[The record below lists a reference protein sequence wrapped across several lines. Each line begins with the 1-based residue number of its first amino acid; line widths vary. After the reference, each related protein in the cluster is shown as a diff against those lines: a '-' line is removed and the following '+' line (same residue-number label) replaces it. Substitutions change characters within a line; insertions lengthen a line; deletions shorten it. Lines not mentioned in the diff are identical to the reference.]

1 MSHGLDRAGLLD
13 QLQQRLD
20 VDAGR
25 RHQQVGQRLAVELD
39 LRDVGAG
46 NLDDLADQGVAVGVR
61 AGGGQGDKRVAG
73 LDPGAVDDL
82 GLFHD
87 ADAEAGQVIVFAF
100 VHAGHFGGLAADQ
113 GTARQFATGTDA
125 GDYGGGDVDVELAG
139 GVVVEKEQRLGAA
152 DHQVVDAHRHQV
164 LADAVVLVQVERQA
178 QLGAHPVGAG
188 YQHRLLVAGRDF
200 AEGAEAAEA
209 AHHFRACGALGH
221 AFDAFHQG
229 FAGVDVHTSVLVA
242 QRGLL
247 AAHKSRP
254 IGVIRRSAGRPGV
267 QRCLPVLKARDFI
280 RLATQRPSRLP
291 LDGLLFKV

>member
-1 MSHGLDRAGLLD
+1 MISAFPRRRRRSRPGHSLRLRTCRAF
-13 QLQQRLD
+13 
-20 VDAGR
+20 R
-25 RHQQVGQRLAVELD
+25 RSR
-39 LRDVGAG
+39 R
-46 NLDDLADQGVAVGVR
+46 R
-61 AGGGQGDKRVAG
+61 
-73 LDPGAVDDL
+73 P
-82 GLFHD
+82 
-87 ADAEAGQVIVFAF
+87 
-100 VHAGHFGGLAADQ
+100 

-139 GVVVEKEQRLGAA
+139 GVVVEKNSGSAPQTTRSLTHIATRSWPMLSCLFRLSA
-152 DHQVVDAHRHQV
+152 R
-164 LADAVVLVQVERQA
+164 RS
-178 QLGAHPVGAG
+178 GAHPVGAG

-254 IGVIRRSAGRPGV
+254 IGVIRRSAGRPGA